1 MTASTTSS
9 PEAPTAD
16 DLRFMD
22 AALAEANLALDE
34 GEIPVGAVVVCNG
47 KIIGRGHNMTE
58 RLRDVTAH
66 AEMLAITAA
75 AATLGG
81 KYLRDC
87 TLYVT
92 MEPCL
97 MCAGA
102 IGWSQLARVVY
113 GADDPRRGFRVLT
126 VVDRPVLHPSTRL
139 LGGVLADQ
147 ARSLLRRFF
156 ALLRP

>member
-1 MTASTTSS
+1 MTTTPTS
-9 PEAPTAD
+9 PAPEPPTAAD
-16 DLRFMD
+16 FRFMD

-58 RLRDVTAH
+58 RLHDVTAH

-75 AATLGG
+75 ASTLGG

-102 IGWSQLARVVY
+102 IGWSQLSRVVY
-113 GADDPRRGFRVLT
+113 
-126 VVDRPVLHPSTRL
+126 
-139 LGGVLADQ
+139 
-147 ARSLLRRFF
+147 
-156 ALLRP
+156 

>member
-1 MTASTTSS
+1 MTPS
-9 PEAPTAD
+9 PAPETPTAA

-58 RLRDVTAH
+58 RLHDVTAH

-102 IGWSQLARVVY
+102 IGWSQLSRVVY

-126 VVDRPVLHPSTRL
+126 VSDRPVLHPSTRL
-139 LGGVLADQ
+139 LGGVLATEAQ
-147 ARSLLRRFF
+147 SLLRRFF

>member
-1 MTASTTSS
+1 MKPNAT
-9 PEAPTAD
+9 PEIPTAD
-16 DLRFMD
+16 DFRFME
-22 AALAEANLALDE
+22 AALAEANLALTE
-34 GEIPVGAVVVCNG
+34 GEIPVGAIVVCNG

-58 RLRDVTAH
+58 RLHDVTAH

-102 IGWSQLARVVY
+102 ISWSQLSRVVY

-126 VVDRPVLHPSTRL
+126 VSDRPVLHPSTRL
-139 LGGVLADQ
+139 LSGVLAEE

>member
-1 MTASTTSS
+1 MNPPANIYDADDIRFMTAALD
-9 PEAPTAD
+9 EA
-16 DLRFMD
+16 RI
-22 AALAEANLALDE
+22 ALDE
-34 GEIPVGAVVVCNG
+34 GEIPVGAIVVCNG

-113 GADDPRRGFRVLT
+113 GADDPRRGYRALT
-126 VVDRPVLHPSTRL
+126 VADKPALHPSTRL
-139 LGGVLADQ
+139 TSGILADE
-147 ARSLLRRFF
+147 AKSLLRNFF

>member
-1 MTASTTSS
+1 MTQ
-9 PEAPTAD
+9 E
-16 DLRFMD
+16 DLRMMD
-22 AALAEANLALDE
+22 AALDEARQALDE
-34 GEIPVGAVVVCNG
+34 GEIPVGAVVACKG

-58 RLRDVTAH
+58 RLGDVTAH

-81 KYLRDC
+81 KYLREC

-102 IGWSQLARVVY
+102 IGWSQVSRVVY
-113 GADDPRRGFRVLT
+113 GAEDPRRGFRELT
-126 VVDRPVLHPSTRL
+126 RSDRPVLHPSTQL
-139 LGGVLADQ
+139 QGGVLADE

-156 ALLRP
+156 DLLRK

>member
-1 MTASTTSS
+1 MTKPSTAT
-9 PEAPTAD
+9 EAD
-16 DLRFMD
+16 DLRFMT
-22 AALAEANLALDE
+22 AALDEARLALDE
-34 GEIPVGAVVVCNG
+34 GEIPVGAIVVCNG

-92 MEPCL
+92 REPCL

-102 IGWSQLARVVY
+102 IGWSQLSRVVY
-113 GADDPRRGFRVLT
+113 GAEDPRRGFRALT
-126 VVDRPVLHPSTRL
+126 VADKPALHPSTAL
-139 LGGVLADQ
+139 TAGVLADE
-147 ARSLLRRFF
+147 AKALLRNFF

>member
-1 MTASTTSS
+1 MNAEDIRMMEVALR
-9 PEAPTAD
+9 EAQ
-16 DLRFMD
+16 M
-22 AALAEANLALDE
+22 AAEE
-34 GEIPVGAVVVCNG
+34 GEIPVGAVVACES

-66 AEMLAITAA
+66 AEMMAITAA
-75 AATLGG
+75 TQTLGG

-102 IGWSQLARVVY
+102 IGWSQVSRLVY
-113 GADDPRRGFRVLT
+113 GAADPRRGYLGLT
-126 VVDRPVLHPSTRL
+126 RPDRPALHPATKVEGGL
-139 LGGVLADQ
+139 LATAALT
-147 ARSLLRRFF
+147 LLRDFF
-156 ALLRP
+156 NAKRL

>member
-1 MTASTTSS
+1 MTQEDLKMMAVALD
-9 PEAPTAD
+9 EA
-16 DLRFMD
+16 RQ
-22 AALAEANLALDE
+22 ALDE
-34 GEIPVGAVVVCNG
+34 GEIPVGAVVACNG

-58 RLRDVTAH
+58 RLGDVTAH

-102 IGWSQLARVVY
+102 ISWSQVSRVVY
-113 GADDPRRGFRVLT
+113 GAGDPRRGFRELT
-126 VVDRPVLHPSTRL
+126 RSDRPVLHPSTQL
-139 LGGVLADQ
+139 EGGVLADE

-156 ALLRP
+156 DLLRK

>member
-1 MTASTTSS
+1 MTQQ
-9 PEAPTAD
+9 
-16 DLRFMD
+16 DLRMMA
-22 AALAEANLALDE
+22 AALDEARQALDE
-34 GEIPVGAVVVCNG
+34 GEIPVGAIVSCNG

-58 RLRDVTAH
+58 RLGDVTAH

-102 IGWSQLARVVY
+102 IGWSQVSRVVY
-113 GADDPRRGFRVLT
+113 GADDPRRGFRELT
-126 VVDRPVLHPSTRL
+126 RGDRPILHPSTQL
-139 LGGVLADQ
+139 EGGVLADE

-156 ALLRP
+156 DLLRK

>member
-1 MTASTTSS
+1 M
-9 PEAPTAD
+9 
-16 DLRFMD
+16 MD
-22 AALAEANLALDE
+22 AALDEARRALDE
-34 GEIPVGAVVVCNG
+34 GEIPVGAVVACNG

-58 RLRDVTAH
+58 RLGDVTAH

-102 IGWSQLARVVY
+102 IGWSQVSRVVY
-113 GADDPRRGFRVLT
+113 GAEDPRRGFLGLT
-126 VVDRPVLHPSTRL
+126 RSDRPILHPSTSL
-139 LGGVLADQ
+139 EGGVLADE

-156 ALLRP
+156 DLLRK

>member
-1 MTASTTSS
+1 MKPNAT
-9 PEAPTAD
+9 PEIPTAD
-16 DLRFMD
+16 DFRFME
-22 AALAEANLALDE
+22 AALAEANLALAE

-58 RLRDVTAH
+58 RLHDVTAH

-102 IGWSQLARVVY
+102 ISWSQLSRVVY

-126 VVDRPVLHPSTRL
+126 VSDRPVLHPSTSL
-139 LGGVLADQ
+139 LSGVLAEE

>member
-1 MTASTTSS
+1 MTKPSTAT
-9 PEAPTAD
+9 EAD
-16 DLRFMD
+16 DLRFMT
-22 AALAEANLALDE
+22 AALDEARLALDE
-34 GEIPVGAVVVCNG
+34 GEIPVGAIVVCN
-47 KIIGRGHNMTE
+47 NMTE

-102 IGWSQLARVVY
+102 IGWSQLSRVVY
-113 GADDPRRGFRVLT
+113 GAEDPRRGFRALT
-126 VVDRPVLHPSTRL
+126 VADKPALHPSTAL
-139 LGGVLADQ
+139 TAGVLADE
-147 ARSLLRRFF
+147 AKALLRNFF